1 MQTTSPTRAV
11 TLDLARFQALAAL
24 QEEGQPD
31 VLGEM
36 VGLFVG
42 ETVGWLTEARN
53 AVDSGDVLALG
64 RVAHSLK
71 GACATIGAE
80 RMRGQAA
87 GLEEALVAGRVSE
100 APAFVDAL
108 TEEFHQLRS
117 QLVPYTPDARV
128 EHRNGSLKR

>member
-31 VLGEM
+31 VLAEM

-100 APAFVDAL
+100 APSFVDAL

-128 EHRNGSLKR
+128 EHRSGSLKR